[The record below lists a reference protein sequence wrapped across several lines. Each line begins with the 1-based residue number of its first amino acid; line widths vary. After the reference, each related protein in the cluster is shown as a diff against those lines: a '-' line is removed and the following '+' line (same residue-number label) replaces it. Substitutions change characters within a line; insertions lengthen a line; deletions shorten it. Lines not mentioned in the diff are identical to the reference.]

1 MARYLT
7 VLLAAF
13 LLLFAFFS
21 AALPTPAGATREQKV
36 FGWLVRHGKV
46 LVLQTDDQDYVVAG
60 KDLTRLEG
68 KMVEIIGTV
77 TQSDQGDTITVES
90 AREVDE

>member
-7 VLLAAF
+7 VLLASF
-13 LLLFAFFS
+13 LLLFAFLS
-21 AALPTPAGATREQKV
+21 AGLPTPADAAREQKV
-36 FGWLVRHGKV
+36 FGWLVRHGKI

-68 KMVEIIGTV
+68 KMVEILGTV
-77 TQSDQGDTITVES
+77 TQSDQGDTITVDS